1 MSLQIQIPWHLDL
14 VFAGYWGG
22 TFFFFSLGLLFC
34 FSLCKAKTYP
44 QSLTLESGQNHYF
57 CFSFLPYLPSQ
68 THLEFCWLC
77 QLEKQIGNGVPFLWQ
92 SLSVPKNALSLV
104 SVVQQGARTQSWFPH
119 PLLQL
124 VFCVHP
130 GARNPLPGLPALGCS
145 SVLPLASA
153 CCHIPYLHCF
163 VPIFSSFP

>member
-1 MSLQIQIPWHLDL
+1 MSKKLWSVSLQIQIPLHLDL

-22 TFFFFSLGLLFC
+22 TFFFFLWGFFFASA
-34 FSLCKAKTYP
+34 LCKAKTCP
-44 QSLTLESGQNHYF
+44 QGLTLESGQNHYF

-104 SVVQQGARTQSWFPH
+104 SVVQQGARTQSRFPRP
-119 PLLQL
+119 PL
-124 VFCVHP
+124 
-130 GARNPLPGLPALGCS
+130 
-145 SVLPLASA
+145 
-153 CCHIPYLHCF
+153 
-163 VPIFSSFP
+163 